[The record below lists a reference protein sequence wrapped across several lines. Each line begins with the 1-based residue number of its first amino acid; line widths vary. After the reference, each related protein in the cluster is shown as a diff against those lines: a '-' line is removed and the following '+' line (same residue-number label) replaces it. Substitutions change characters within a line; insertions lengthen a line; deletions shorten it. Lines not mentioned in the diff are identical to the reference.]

1 MGAPDMAAQ
10 RSKRCYGNALQQRG
24 VAAIEFAMVLTVL
37 LLILLAIVGYGAIFW
52 AQQQLSAAAGEG
64 ARAGL
69 QARYAGRADVQAVAC
84 DAAVVVF
91 GPGTKVECNRTAV
104 PANCAWTGAGGAA
117 VGCMDVVLRYDVAQW
132 PVLQSFQSL
141 LGLVAGDSAQDLIPS
156 TLSARAIIQITQE
169 PL

>member
-1 MGAPDMAAQ
+1 MMARRSFTQ
-10 RSKRCYGNALQQRG
+10 RAGRGRQRG
-24 VAAIEFAMVLTVL
+24 VAAVEFAMVLTVL

-69 QARYAGRADVQAVAC
+69 QARYAGLADVQAVAC
-84 DAAVVVF
+84 DAAVNVF
-91 GPGTKVECNRTAV
+91 GPGTSVECNRTAV
-104 PANCAWTGAGGAA
+104 PVACAWTGTGGVA

-132 PVLQSFQSL
+132 PLLQSFQGL
-141 LGLVAGDSAQDLIPS
+141 VRLVAGGSADGLIPQ
-156 TLSARAIIQITQE
+156 TLSARATIQITQE

>member
-1 MGAPDMAAQ
+1 MAGRQSSKLNGSVQ
-10 RSKRCYGNALQQRG
+10 RQRG

-69 QARYAGRADVQAVAC
+69 QARYAGQADIQAVAC
-84 DAAVVVF
+84 DAAVSVF
-91 GPGTKVECNRTAV
+91 GPGTKVECNRTGTLT
-104 PANCAWTGAGGAA
+104 PCTWTGADGAA

-132 PVLQSFQSL
+132 PLLQSFQNL
-141 LGLVAGDSAQDLIPS
+141 LGWVSGAKGDRLVPS
-156 TLSARAIIQITQE
+156 TLRSRATIQITQE

>member
-1 MGAPDMAAQ
+1 VAAHRLSQ
-10 RSKRCYGNALQQRG
+10 SSGGRRNQHG

-37 LLILLAIVGYGAIFW
+37 LLILLAIIGYGAIFW

-69 QARYAGRADVQAVAC
+69 QAHYSGSANAQLVAC
-84 DAAVVVF
+84 QAAEGLF
-91 GPGTKVECNRTAV
+91 GAGTSVECNRTAMPV
-104 PANCAWTGAGGAA
+104 TCTWAGANTAD
-117 VGCMDVVLRYDVAQW
+117 VECMEIVLRYDVAQW
-132 PVLQSFQSL
+132 PLLRSFQGL
-141 LGLVAGDSAQDLIPS
+141 LGFVSGGDGVNLVPR

>member
-1 MGAPDMAAQ
+1 MAA
-10 RSKRCYGNALQQRG
+10 RRFPSLDRLAGRQRG

-69 QARYAGRADVQAVAC
+69 QARYEGLPDAQAVAC
-84 DAAVVVF
+84 DAAVSVF
-91 GPGTKVECNRTAV
+91 GAGTQVQCNRGAA
-104 PANCAWTGAGGAA
+104 PFPCAWTAVGGTA
-117 VGCMDVVLRYDVAQW
+117 VGCMSVVLQYDVAQW
-132 PVLQSFQSL
+132 PLLKSFQGL
-141 LGLVAGDSAQDLIPS
+141 LGLVIRSEGDTLIPK
-156 TLSARAIIQITQE
+156 TLSAHATIQITQE

>member
-1 MGAPDMAAQ
+1 MAVRRRAGLD
-10 RSKRCYGNALQQRG
+10 RNACRQQG

-69 QARYAGRADVQAVAC
+69 QARYAGLPDVQAVAC
-84 DAAVVVF
+84 DAAVSVF
-91 GPGTKVECNRTAV
+91 GSGTKVECNRAAV
-104 PANCAWTGAGGAA
+104 PFPCAWTGAGGAA

-132 PVLQSFQSL
+132 PLLQSFQSL
-141 LGLVAGDSAQDLIPS
+141 LGLVTGGGGDDLIPK
-156 TLSARAIIQITQE
+156 TLSARATIQITQE